1 MLQFLALAVL
11 AGCVKAQ
18 KQDPYGDAKGKD
30 RSSFRLSKSG
40 ELVDVTGYAANAI
53 RSSDVNVVRQA
64 DVSVEGENNRYSNRR
79 EYSLKMCGLEDI
91 RANNTL
97 LGQKLRVY
105 SELDIRE
112 VELTIQNDSCVY
124 WEVSLP
130 YKYFAD
136 AVNLEINFIF
146 KTVTGGQKAYIHKT
160 VLFNPW
166 DSRRGSN
173 PEVFDF
179 TRFGIS
185 DNLKRLPWARG
196 IDEIDLAL
204 RGEFQPTKKKLEI
217 GSVTIVPVQ
226 KNKQSLI
233 ETSLID
239 TKLIGGAVAGELDSR
254 YSSEALRLKLNN
266 GQPVQSLDMHLNMR
280 LSNLKVRLLDTAGVN
295 KDEELTSGSFK
306 ITAQLIATDQ
316 ANKGH
321 HIISNRMVI
330 AENQKWNA
338 TTMGVNAVLP
348 ISLVIRPQW
357 GNLNLLVRVE
367 PEIEGIAPFE
377 GLYHLG
383 RFNEIGGG
391 KSPIFDLSEYSIS
404 RETESG
410 YDFNYE
416 AYLKAAVNHEQWLR
430 GNPEEIVDTIAYET
444 NADGSFKLDKNGN
457 KIPIYETNADGSFK
471 LDEKGNKIPVKVYTT
486 MEKGFRRFL
495 FSQLDVLFS
504 RVMPGDT
511 ATDRTIQYTVE
522 TCLTDNLTGARP
534 GAGLKFEIETE
545 DRGVKYITKRMT
557 NDLGCLTWVGM
568 ISHKFYHRE
577 NLVRKISRV
586 TYLGEDNT
594 KPSFDL
600 EYYINPWDEKF
611 TFGRD
616 ARRLTPEYLKQIAET
631 QEQAPPTRILMTHF
645 SYDATGFR
653 YVIDRYMN
661 MTVKKTVLMTIKP
674 IILKY
679 NSIVWGRSGLND
691 LRDGIYLMKVAMQ
704 KDYID
709 PMANKGAVITNDPIP
724 KKLMGGSVQPMTQ
737 AEAESL
743 EKKQFLVVKETLVR
757 VLGGQIVTPIEFEIN
772 DLRTLRIRSQMLIQI
787 ETIDEM
793 LLRAA
798 LLANSKLDGLVKE
811 AKSEATIEIM
821 AIKKTLAD
829 LQKEMEELK
838 KNQDYA
844 IMEQYLRVLA
854 RDKELKARM
863 ESLLSSL
870 DKDAALKL
878 LTQID
883 ELRGTGE
890 TAVSVDRN
898 IKFQVLNDAIKSL
911 KNKITA
917 ATAKQE
923 KDVVQRV
930 TTEKINECQILS
942 DKLKEQGKLDEANL
956 YDPKKANEEGNLC
969 KSVIPKEELFYY
981 LTSHGKV
988 GTDEWFK
995 ALLTQDEYDLYKSN
1009 LLRDDFTK
1017 PYPPDFDFNLLSN
1030 QGDERYDDDG
1040 KKRAVEI
1047 DEEISGLPRR
1057 TFIGPVTFVLNGNG
1071 SAMRPTD
1078 VLDENSC
1085 NGTCETLG
1093 EVESQII
1100 NNSQAAKDEV
1110 RKFGLPVN
1118 SAYENSPYFGSIEHF
1133 YKKQVNDLQVL
1144 NRGLKYQYHQEMKAF
1159 SQEGN
1164 FLDQFLLNYVSF
1176 GKQKNIKRLDFKCYA
1191 NWKMKMEES
1200 YRKWRNREDLSFPV
1214 EAIPSS
1220 CFVNSERA
1228 MHLNAFMKNVNP
1240 SEPAFMDGSID
1251 FTKQP
1256 VQVEEMKEFAKNG
1269 LASLSLPYERKI
1281 AVLHKM
1287 CLVLRRQL
1295 IPHTKEFEKEVN
1307 ERANVN
1313 PILNYITKTN
1323 FFLEYRNRVKKIE
1336 ADCHRLVHAYDW
1348 DLRPIVKN
1356 SKDVRVVNTAMA
1368 ARVGQLPFVVER
1380 RVRVLE
1386 TSNKYLYKDG
1396 KTLNYSV
1403 GTSFSTGHA
1412 MNVNRGYKLDPLEVL
1427 EKATG
1432 NFGAKSTGFVSG
1444 LLGSISGMFN
1454 FQWGVGESLGVSD
1467 GTSVGENTTLAAQ
1480 ISTLDIELSKWE
1492 KCTVVRFD
1500 ESFIYD
1506 GINRHYGKGN
1516 FIQPQKDIQGL
1527 GYFMCSGD
1535 EDTEDDLNP
1544 GQPLRVRERYFYL
1557 TQIFNEGDMQ
1567 DSGALANHPWML
1579 QLRGMR
1585 DFGRFEKVL
1594 KKPTKDVNW
1603 LSALEYMG
1611 RDLFSALQL
1620 GTDQRYKDHSSME
1633 VVNRDDVAKALD
1645 LMSDSFQR
1653 VLPTFPGM
1661 YTYSDTPYDTVV
1673 GWPTTN
1679 K

>member
-1 MLQFLALAVL
+1 MTKSKWLSKVVVLPLLVLTVL

-18 KQDPYGDAKGKD
+18 KQDPYGDGKGKD

-53 RSSDVNVVRQA
+53 RSSDVAVVRQA
-64 DVSVEGENNRYSNRR
+64 DVSVTGENNRYSNRR

-130 YKYFAD
+130 YSYFAD

-166 DSRRGSN
+166 DARRGSN

-204 RGEFQPTKKKLEI
+204 RGEFRPTKKRLEI
-217 GSVTIVPVQ
+217 GSVSIVPVQ
-226 KNKQSLI
+226 KNKQSLV
-233 ETSLID
+233 ETNLID
-239 TKLIGGAVAGELDSR
+239 TKLVGEDVSKKLAESVR
-254 YSSEALRLKLNN
+254 LQLNGEAL
-266 GQPVQSLDMHLNMR
+266 QTLDMHLNLR
-280 LSNLKVRLLDTAGVN
+280 LSNLKVRLLDSAGVN
-295 KDEELTSGSFK
+295 KDEELTTGRFK

-316 ANKGH
+316 ANRGH
-321 HIISNRMVI
+321 FIISNKMRVGTD
-330 AENQKWNA
+330 EKWNA

-348 ISLVIRPQW
+348 ISLAIRPQW
-357 GNLNLLVRVE
+357 GNLNLLIKVE
-367 PEIEGIAPFE
+367 PSIEGVDPFE
-377 GLYHLG
+377 GLFHLG

-391 KSPIFDLSEYSIS
+391 KSPIFDLSEYSVS
-404 RETESG
+404 RDSESG
-410 YDFNYE
+410 YEFNYE
-416 AYLKAAVNHEQWLR
+416 KYLKRAENYSAWEKNE
-430 GNPEEIVDTIAYET
+430 PESDLYLK
-444 NADGSFKLDKNGN
+444 NKDGSYVRDAEGN
-457 KIPIYETNADGSFK
+457 R
-471 LDEKGNKIPVKVYTT
+471 IPVTT
-486 MEKGFRRFL
+486 LEKGFRRFL
-495 FSQLDVLFS
+495 FSQLEVLFS

-577 NLVRKISRV
+577 SLVKNTSRL
-586 TYLGEDNT
+586 TYLGEDSNR
-594 KPSFDL
+594 PSFDL
-600 EYYINPWDEKF
+600 DYYINPWDEKF

-616 ARRLTPEYLKQIAET
+616 ARRLTPEYLDQIKKT

-645 SYDATGFR
+645 AYDATGFR

-691 LRDGIYLMKVAMQ
+691 LRDGIYLMKFAMQ

-709 PMANKGAVITNDPIP
+709 PMANKGAVITDDPIP
-724 KKLMGGSVQPMTQ
+724 KKLMGNSVQPMTQ
-737 AEAESL
+737 SEAESL

-798 LLANSKLDGLVKE
+798 LLANSKLDGLLKE
-811 AKSEATIEIM
+811 TQSESTVEIM
-821 AIKKTLAD
+821 AIKKTLDELA
-829 LQKEMEELK
+829 KEMEELK

-844 IMEQYLRVLA
+844 IMEQYLRALA

-863 ESLLSSL
+863 ESLLSSI
-870 DKDAALKL
+870 DPEAAKKL
-878 LTQID
+878 LAQID

-890 TAVSVDRN
+890 TGVSVDRN

-911 KNKITA
+911 KSKITGA
-917 ATAKQE
+917 AAKQE
-923 KDVVQRV
+923 KSILQEYAQ
-930 TTEKINECQILS
+930 EKREECKFIAE
-942 DKLKEQGKLDEANL
+942 KLVEQGKADEAKL
-956 YDPKKANEEGNLC
+956 WDPSKANQDGYLC
-969 KSVIPKEELFYY
+969 KTEIPKSEMFYY

-995 ALLTQDEYDLYKSN
+995 ALLTESEYGLFSSN

-1030 QGDERYDDDG
+1030 QGDERYDDEG
-1040 KKRAVEI
+1040 NKRAVVI
-1047 DEEISGLPRR
+1047 DNEISGLPRR

-1100 NNSQAAKDEV
+1100 NNTTAAKEEV

-1144 NRGLKYQYHQEMKAF
+1144 NRGLKFQYHQEMKAF

-1164 FLDQFLLNYVSF
+1164 FLDQFLLSYVSF
-1176 GKQKNIKRLDFKCYA
+1176 GKQKNVKRLDFKCYA
-1191 NWKMKMEES
+1191 SWKMKMEES
-1200 YRKWRNREDLSFPV
+1200 YRKWRTREDLSFPV
-1214 EAIPSS
+1214 EAIPND
-1220 CFVNSERA
+1220 CYVNSERA
-1228 MHLNAFMKNVNP
+1228 MHVNNFMKLVNDV
-1240 SEPAFMDGSID
+1240 EPAVFDGNSYYIKD
-1251 FTKQP
+1251 P
-1256 VQVEEMKEFAKNG
+1256 VRVEELKEFSKNG
-1269 LASLSLPYERKI
+1269 IASVTLPYERKI
-1281 AVLHKM
+1281 AIMHKM
-1287 CLVLRRQL
+1287 CQVLRRQL
-1295 IPHTKEFEKEVN
+1295 IPYTKDFEKEVN
-1307 ERANVN
+1307 ARANVN
-1313 PILNYITKTN
+1313 PVLNFISKTN
-1323 FFLEYRNRVKKIE
+1323 FYLEYKGRTKRIE
-1336 ADCHRLVHAYDW
+1336 ADCHKLVALYDN
-1348 DLRPIVKN
+1348 DVQSSAKN
-1356 SKDVRVVNTAMA
+1356 SKDIRVWNAALA
-1368 ARVGQLPFVVER
+1368 ARVNQLPFVVER

-1432 NFGAKSTGFVSG
+1432 NLGGSKSGFFSS
-1444 LLGSISGMFN
+1444 LLGSVSGMIN

-1480 ISTLDIELSKWE
+1480 ISTLDIEISKWE

-1500 ESFIYD
+1500 ENFIFD
-1506 GINRHYGKGN
+1506 GLSRHYSPAN
-1516 FIQPQKDIQGL
+1516 FIQPRKDIQGL
-1527 GYFMCSGD
+1527 GVFMCSGD
-1535 EDTEDDLNP
+1535 EDIYDDLNP
-1544 GQPLRVRERYFYL
+1544 VAHQPLRVRERYFYL

-1594 KKPTKDVNW
+1594 KKPTKEVSW
-1603 LSALEYMG
+1603 LSAFEYMG
-1611 RDLFSALQL
+1611 RDLWSALQF
-1620 GTDQRYKDHSSME
+1620 GSDQRYKDQSSMQ

-1661 YTYSDTPYDTVV
+1661 YTFSDTPYDTVT

>member
-1 MLQFLALAVL
+1 MTKSKVLSQFMLVQIFVALAVL
-11 AGCVKAQ
+11 TGCVKAQ
-18 KQDPYGDAKGKD
+18 KQNPYGDDGKGNG
-30 RSSFRLSKSG
+30 RSTYRLSKSG
-40 ELVDVTGYAANAI
+40 DLVDVTGYAANLI
-53 RSSDVNVVRQA
+53 RSSDVSVIRQA
-64 DVSVEGENNRYSNRR
+64 DVSVTGENNRYSNKR

-105 SELDIRE
+105 SELSIRE
-112 VELTIQNDSCVY
+112 AELTIQNDSCVY
-124 WEVSLP
+124 WEVALP
-130 YKYFAD
+130 YSYFAD
-136 AVNLEINFIF
+136 AINLEVNFIF
-146 KTVTGGQKAYIHKT
+146 KTVAGQKAYIHKT

-179 TRFGIS
+179 TRFGRS
-185 DNLKRLPWARG
+185 DTLNSLPWARG

-204 RGEFQPTKKKLEI
+204 RGEFKPSIKRLEV
-217 GSVTIVPVQ
+217 GSVSIVPVQ
-226 KNKQSLI
+226 KNKQNFV
-233 ETSLID
+233 ETN
-239 TKLIGGAVAGELDSR
+239 LIGGQVADQLESR
-254 YSSEALRLKLNN
+254 AANEALRLTLNN
-266 GQPVQSLDMHLNMR
+266 GETMQSLDLHLNMR
-280 LSNLKVRLLDTAGVN
+280 LDNLKVRLYDSAGVN
-295 KDEELTSGSFK
+295 KDEQLTSGSFK
-306 ITAQLIATDQ
+306 ITAQLVATDQ
-316 ANKGH
+316 AKKGYFL
-321 HIISNRMVI
+321 ISNRMVV
-330 AENQKWNA
+330 AEGQKWNA

-357 GNLNLLVRVE
+357 GNLNLLLKVD
-367 PEIEGIAPFE
+367 PEIKGVQPFE
-377 GLYHLG
+377 ALYHLG

-391 KSPIFDLSEYSIS
+391 KSPIFDMSEYTIS
-404 RETESG
+404 RESESG
-410 YDFNYE
+410 YEFSFDKYIE
-416 AYLKAAVNHEQWLR
+416 GAVNKEEWKR
-430 GNPEEIVDTIAYET
+430 GQADHNVDM
-444 NADGSFKLDKNGN
+444 LDEHGN
-457 KIPIYETNADGSFK
+457 KINPT
-471 LDEKGNKIPVKVYTT
+471 L
-486 MEKGFRRFL
+486 EKGFRRFL

-522 TCLTDNLTGARP
+522 TCLTDNLSGSSP
-534 GAGLKFEIETE
+534 GAGLRFEIETE
-545 DRGVKYITKRMT
+545 DRGVKYITKRET

-577 NLVRKISRV
+577 NLVKKISRI
-586 TYLGEDNT
+586 TYMGEDNN
-594 KPSFDL
+594 KPTYEL

-616 ARRLTPEYLKQIAET
+616 ARRLTPEYLAEIKKT

-724 KKLMGGSVQPMTQ
+724 KKLMGNSVQAMTQ
-737 AEAESL
+737 EEAESI

-798 LLANSKLDGLVKE
+798 LLANSKLDGLLKDS
-811 AKSEATIEIM
+811 KSESTVQIM
-821 AIKKTLAD
+821 G
-829 LQKEMEELK
+829 LQKSMDELQREMEEYK
-838 KNQDYA
+838 KNKDYA
-844 IMEQYLRVLA
+844 IMEEYLRALA
-854 RDKELKARM
+854 RSEDLKRQM
-863 ESLLSSL
+863 TDLLSSL
-870 DKDAALKL
+870 DKDAAAALLK
-878 LTQID
+878 QIED
-883 ELRGTGE
+883 IRGTGE
-890 TAVSVDRN
+890 TGVSVDRN
-898 IKFQVLNDAIKSL
+898 IKFQVLNKAIESL
-911 KNKITA
+911 KNKLA
-917 ATAKQE
+917 SASAKQE
-923 KDVVQRV
+923 KSILQIEAQQKRD
-930 TTEKINECQILS
+930 ECQALK
-942 DKLKEQGKLDEANL
+942 DAFTKQGQTEQAKLWDPANA
-956 YDPKKANEEGNLC
+956 DQEGSLC
-969 KSVIPKEELFYY
+969 KTVIPKEELFYY

-995 ALLTQDEYDLYKSN
+995 ALLTQDEYDLFNSN

-1030 QGDERYDDDG
+1030 QGDERYDDEG
-1040 KKRAVEI
+1040 NKRSIEI
-1047 DEEISGLPRR
+1047 DEEVSGLPRR

-1100 NNSQAAKDEV
+1100 NNTEAAKTEV

-1133 YKKQVNDLQVL
+1133 YKKQVNDLQVV
-1144 NRGLKYQYHQEMKAF
+1144 NRGLKFQNHQEMKAF

-1164 FLDQFLLNYVSF
+1164 FLEQFLLNYVSF
-1176 GKQKNIKRLDFKCYA
+1176 GQQKVVKKLDFKCYA
-1191 NWKMKMEES
+1191 AWKMKMEES
-1200 YRKWRNREDLSFPV
+1200 YRKWRTREDLSFAV
-1214 EAIPSS
+1214 EAIPTA
-1220 CFVNSERA
+1220 CFVKSERA
-1228 MHLNAFMKNVNP
+1228 MHVDKFMKNVNAV
-1240 SEPAFMDGSID
+1240 EPGFLDGNMS
-1251 FTKQP
+1251 FTRAE
-1256 VQVEEMKEFAKNG
+1256 VSADEMKAFAKNG
-1269 LASLSLPYERKI
+1269 LASKTLSYDRKI

-1287 CLVLRRQL
+1287 CMVLRRQL
-1295 IPHTKEFEKEVN
+1295 YPQTKDFEKIVN
-1307 ERANVN
+1307 DRIAKNA
-1313 PILNYITKTN
+1313 ILDFISKTN
-1323 FFLEYRNRVKKIE
+1323 FYREYIGRAKLIE
-1336 ADCHRLVHAYDW
+1336 ADCHQLVNLFD
-1348 DLRPIVKN
+1348 R
-1356 SKDVRVVNTAMA
+1356 DVRSVIKGSSDAAFINAAMA
-1368 ARVGQLPFVVER
+1368 SRARQLPFVVER

-1403 GTSFSTGHA
+1403 GTSFATGHA
-1412 MNVNRGYKLDPLEVL
+1412 MNANRGYKLDPLEVL
-1427 EKATG
+1427 EKTAG
-1432 NFGAKSTGFVSG
+1432 NIGGKALGMVNSVLGA
-1444 LLGSISGMFN
+1444 ISGMIN
-1454 FQWGVGESLGVSD
+1454 FQWGVGESLSVSD

-1500 ESFIYD
+1500 ENFILD
-1506 GINRHYGKGN
+1506 RMNKHYGN
-1516 FIQPQKDIQGL
+1516 ILYIRPSEDIQGL

-1535 EDTEDDLNP
+1535 EDTKDDMNN

-1594 KKPTKDVNW
+1594 KKPTKDVSW
-1603 LSALEYMG
+1603 LSALEFMG
-1611 RDLFSALQL
+1611 RDLYSAIQL
-1620 GTDQRYKDHSSME
+1620 GADQRYKDHSSME

-1645 LMSDSFQR
+1645 LMSDSFGR

-1661 YTYSDTPYDTVV
+1661 YTYSDTPYDNVV
-1673 GWPTTN
+1673 GWPT